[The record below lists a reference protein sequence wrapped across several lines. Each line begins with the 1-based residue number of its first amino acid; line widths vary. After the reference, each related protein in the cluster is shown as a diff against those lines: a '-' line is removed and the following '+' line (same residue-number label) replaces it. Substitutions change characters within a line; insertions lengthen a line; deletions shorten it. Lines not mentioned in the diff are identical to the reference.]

1 MQQRLI
7 RVELGLKKSF
17 LLQKVRKIIPSG
29 DVVIDQLWGGV
40 GGGGRSEGLQNYLDY
55 RTKNQKGDMNAHCT
69 QLYIMY
75 SSITLFFTCIT

>member
-29 DVVIDQLWGGV
+29 GVVIDQLWGGV
-40 GGGGRSEGLQNYLDY
+40 GGWRAIGGAPKLFKFQDQKTKTKRS
-55 RTKNQKGDMNAHCT
+55 KVIFISDMNEHC
-69 QLYIMY
+69 
-75 SSITLFFTCIT
+75 S